1 MSTSIS
7 SAEMLN
13 ARQYGRP
20 VLSEL
25 PRALPGARAGLEDDG
40 NAAFLSRRRSLARSG
55 SRNPIERVAAFLVA
69 ISQNNRYEG
78 RDPHTIPE
86 LVDLRLCCGSARDRR
101 ARVGG
106 FAHHARTEGIGRSE
120 QVGRPDPH
128 ELPRSRKTR
137 RRALTGRLMART
149 MSSRLKFSAHPTSSL
164 T

>member
-13 ARQYGRP
+13 ACQYGRP

-78 RDPHTIPE
+78 RDPHTIP
-86 LVDLRLCCGSARDRR
+86 D
-101 ARVGG
+101 
-106 FAHHARTEGIGRSE
+106 
-120 QVGRPDPH
+120 
-128 ELPRSRKTR
+128 
-137 RRALTGRLMART
+137 
-149 MSSRLKFSAHPTSSL
+149 SL
-164 T
+164 TSGFVADLLGIDVPVLADLLITLERKGLVAANRSAGLTLTNFPGLEKLADAH

>member
-1 MSTSIS
+1 MPASVS

-78 RDPHTIPE
+78 RDPHTIP
-86 LVDLRLCCGSARDRR
+86 D
-101 ARVGG
+101 
-106 FAHHARTEGIGRSE
+106 
-120 QVGRPDPH
+120 
-128 ELPRSRKTR
+128 
-137 RRALTGRLMART
+137 
-149 MSSRLKFSAHPTSSL
+149 SL
-164 T
+164 TSGFVADLLGIDVPVLADLLITLERKGLVAANRSAGLTLTNFPGLEKLADAH